1 MQANQ
6 AQFGLVAKDSYA
18 DIGLVSAHLSGK
30 LNGVV
35 AQIKVR
41 QTYKNWSDSN
51 IECTYTFP
59 MAWQSV
65 LLGMHVELNGKRL
78 IGSVK
83 PKKVAEAQYEKAIDT
98 GDLPVMLERSGKDI
112 YTANIGNIQ
121 TGDEVVIEFVY
132 AQILKAED
140 GCIRFNLPTTIAP
153 RYGDA
158 DSAGMKPHQQ
168 ATADAQAEQRL
179 FLNLE
184 LSENLSGG
192 TIHSPSHEIQ
202 VTREE
207 SHCAIRLEG
216 GAWLDR
222 DFVLNIDRIGDL
234 NFAVAAPDPVRSG
247 EATLLTGS
255 VFRPQNQAKN
265 RPSVIKVLVDC
276 SGSMQG
282 DSNAQARDAL
292 DWLFHQ
298 LQTDD
303 EVSMTRFGST
313 TVHVLPRLQKCT
325 EAYQRRLRS
334 EARNIQ
340 ADLGGTEMQGALQEV
355 FELGARG
362 PVPTWDV
369 LLLTDGQIWHSKPL
383 IEAARRSSAAPD

>member
-18 DIGLVSAHLSGK
+18 DIGLVSAHVSGK

-35 AQIKVR
+35 AQIRVR

-51 IECTYTFP
+51 IECTYSFP

-153 RYGDA
+153 RDGDA

-184 LSENLSGG
+184 
-192 TIHSPSHEIQ
+192 
-202 VTREE
+202 
-207 SHCAIRLEG
+207 
-216 GAWLDR
+216 
-222 DFVLNIDRIGDL
+222 
-234 NFAVAAPDPVRSG
+234 
-247 EATLLTGS
+247 
-255 VFRPQNQAKN
+255 
-265 RPSVIKVLVDC
+265 
-276 SGSMQG
+276 
-282 DSNAQARDAL
+282 
-292 DWLFHQ
+292 
-298 LQTDD
+298 
-303 EVSMTRFGST
+303 
-313 TVHVLPRLQKCT
+313 
-325 EAYQRRLRS
+325 
-334 EARNIQ
+334 
-340 ADLGGTEMQGALQEV
+340 
-355 FELGARG
+355 
-362 PVPTWDV
+362 
-369 LLLTDGQIWHSKPL
+369 
-383 IEAARRSSAAPD
+383 